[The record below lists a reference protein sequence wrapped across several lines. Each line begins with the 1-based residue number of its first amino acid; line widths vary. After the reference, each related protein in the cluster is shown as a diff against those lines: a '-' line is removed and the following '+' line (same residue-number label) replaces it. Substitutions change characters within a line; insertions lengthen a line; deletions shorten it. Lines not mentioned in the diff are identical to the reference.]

1 MKPGG
6 KPDPFTARAHKEG
19 FAARSVYKLEEI
31 DRRCKLLR
39 PGLHVLDLGAAPGSW
54 TQWMCS
60 RVGPK
65 GRIVAVD
72 LTPLGVTVP
81 AFVQAVE
88 LDVLLAPVESFAALG
103 PFDLLVSD
111 MAPHTTGV
119 RDADAALSAEL
130 VDRAM
135 VIGDACLRPGGNLVA
150 KIFQG
155 SDFEAVRGR
164 MRERFETVKVMKPEA
179 SRKESVEIFLV
190 GLSRRAPALVPP
202 VR

>member
-6 KPDPFTARAHKEG
+6 KPDPYTARAHKEG

-39 PGLHVLDLGAAPGSW
+39 ANLHVLDLGAAPGSW
-54 TQWMCS
+54 TQWMS
-60 RVGPK
+60 ARIGPK

-81 AFVQAVE
+81 STVTAVE
-88 LDVLLAPVESFAALG
+88 LDVLQAPLASFAALG

-130 VDRAM
+130 VGRALDIAE
-135 VIGDACLRPGGNLVA
+135 VALKPGGNLVA

-155 SDFEAVRGR
+155 ADFEDVRAR
-164 MRERFETVKVMKPEA
+164 MRSRYESVKVMKPEA
-179 SRKESVEIFLV
+179 SRRESVEIFLV
-190 GLSRRAPALVPP
+190 GLGRRAAAPLAPST
-202 VR
+202 

>member
-54 TQWMCS
+54 TQWMCT
-60 RVGPK
+60 RLGAK

-81 AFVQAVE
+81 SYVRAVE
-88 LDVLLAPVESFAALG
+88 LDVLQAPLASFSALG

-135 VIGDACLRPGGNLVA
+135 AIGDHSVRAGGAFVA

-155 SDFEAVRGR
+155 SDFEGVRKR
-164 MRERFETVKVMKPEA
+164 LRDRYETVKVIKPEA

-190 GLSRRAPALVPP
+190 GQGRRPTVPGLP
-202 VR
+202 GV

>member
-1 MKPGG
+1 VKPGG
-6 KPDPFTARAHKEG
+6 KPDPYTARAHKEG

-39 PGLHVLDLGAAPGSW
+39 PGLHILDLGAAPGSW

-60 RVGPK
+60 RLAGK

-81 AFVQAVE
+81 PLVQAVE
-88 LDVLLAPVESFAALG
+88 LDVLAAPLASFAALG

-111 MAPHTTGV
+111 MAPHTTGT
-119 RDADAALSAEL
+119 READAALSAEL
-130 VDRAM
+130 VDRAIDIAEQA
-135 VIGDACLRPGGNLVA
+135 VRPGGNFVA

-155 SDFEAVRGR
+155 SEFEAVRKR
-164 MRERFETVKVMKPEA
+164 LRDRYETVKVVKPEA

-190 GLSRRAPALVPP
+190 GLNRRPTAAPLPAP
-202 VR
+202 

>member
-1 MKPGG
+1 VKPGG
-6 KPDPFTARAHKEG
+6 KPDPYTARAHKEG

-31 DRRCKLLR
+31 DRRCQLLR

-54 TQWMCS
+54 TQWMS
-60 RVGPK
+60 ARLGPK
-65 GRIVAVD
+65 GRVVAVD

-81 AFVQAVE
+81 ATVQAVE
-88 LDVLLAPVESFAALG
+88 LDVLLAPLESFTTLG

-135 VIGDACLRPGGNLVA
+135 AIADAALRPGGNLVA

-155 SDFEAVRGR
+155 SDFEDVRR
-164 MRERFETVKVMKPEA
+164 RLRERYDTVKVMKPEA

-190 GLSRRAPALVPP
+190 GLNRRASTP
-202 VR
+202 

>member
-6 KPDPFTARAHKEG
+6 KPDPYTARAHKEG

-60 RVGPK
+60 RIGPK

-88 LDVLLAPVESFAALG
+88 LDVLQAPLESFAALG

-135 VIGDACLRPGGNLVA
+135 VIAEHALRPGGNFVA

-155 SDFEAVRGR
+155 SDFEDVRKR
-164 MRERFETVKVMKPEA
+164 LRERFETVKVMKPEA

-190 GLSRRAPALVPP
+190 GLGHRAPAAVLPA
-202 VR
+202 R

>member
-6 KPDPFTARAHKEG
+6 KPDPFTAKAHKEG

-31 DRRCKLLR
+31 DRRCKLMR
-39 PGLHVLDLGAAPGSW
+39 AGLHVLDLGAAPGSW
-54 TQWMCS
+54 TQWMCG
-60 RVGPK
+60 RVGAK

-88 LDVLLAPVESFAALG
+88 LDVLLAPLDSFAALG
-103 PFDLLVSD
+103 SFDLLVSD

-130 VDRAM
+130 VDRAID
-135 VIGDACLRPGGNLVA
+135 IGDRCLRPGGNFVA

-155 SDFEAVRGR
+155 SDFEGVRKR
-164 MRERFETVKVMKPEA
+164 LRDRFETVKVMKPEA

-190 GLSRRAPALVPP
+190 GLNRRPPTPVLPAP
-202 VR
+202 

>member
-1 MKPGG
+1 VKPGG
-6 KPDPFTARAHKEG
+6 KPDPYTARAHREG

-39 PGLHVLDLGAAPGSW
+39 PGLRVLDLGAAPGSW
-54 TQWMCS
+54 TQWMS
-60 RVGPK
+60 ARIGPQ

-81 AFVQAVE
+81 ATVKAIE
-88 LDVLLAPVESFAALG
+88 LDVLLAPLEAFEALG

-135 VIGDACLRPGGNLVA
+135 AIGDRALRPGGNLVA

-164 MRERFETVKVMKPEA
+164 MRERFATVKVMKPEA
-179 SRKESVEIFLV
+179 SRRESVEIFLV
-190 GLSRRAPALVPP
+190 GLDRRAPNPGATA
-202 VR
+202 

>member
-39 PGLHVLDLGAAPGSW
+39 AGLHVLDLGAAPGSW
-54 TQWMCS
+54 TQWMAT
-60 RVGPK
+60 RLGPK

-81 AFVQAVE
+81 PFVQAVE
-88 LDVLLAPVESFAALG
+88 LDVLQAPLDSFAALG

-130 VDRAM
+130 VDRAID
-135 VIGDACLRPGGNLVA
+135 IGERSLKPGGSLVA

-155 SDFEAVRGR
+155 AEFEGVRKR
-164 MRERFETVKVMKPEA
+164 LRERYETVKVLKPEA

-190 GLSRRAPALVPP
+190 GLHRRGAALPAP
-202 VR
+202 